1 MGDQTGSLST
11 SDMMKAARGLGYNF
25 ANSDM
30 QKILAD
36 FGGLDYV
43 RFDDFNAILSN
54 IKTDYTKGGLIEAFK
69 MFDKD
74 ERGAI
79 TGNDLKGVL
88 GAWSNKLTGDE
99 IDRLFKTAGFSDSTQ
114 INYAEFA
121 DKLVADTQGE
131 LC

>member
-1 MGDQTGSLST
+1 
-11 SDMMKAARGLGYNF
+11 
-25 ANSDM
+25 
-30 QKILAD
+30 
-36 FGGLDYV
+36 
-43 RFDDFNAILSN
+43 
-54 IKTDYTKGGLIEAFK
+54 